1 MISLQQMQYIIALC
15 DEGQFQRASEV
26 CFVTQPTLSM
36 QVKKAE
42 DALGFLLF
50 DRSRQPLELTPFGE
64 KLVPILREVL
74 SESAK
79 INTVTQQMKGN
90 YVERIRLGIIPTI
103 ATYMVPDLF
112 PQWLEKLQNIQLS
125 IVEMKTEDLIVAL
138 DKKELDGIIMAGP
151 FTDVRFTTQK
161 LYTEEIKAYIPNESR
176 TSVVVN
182 DLKELH
188 PWLLSSGNCLRNQ
201 MIQLCQIKDEANDNQ
216 WNYEGGNID
225 LLIKMT
231 EQYGGYTLVPEF
243 FHTSTEQKPFLKPIV
258 SAQNE
263 LYPARDVIAIYPN
276 RSLKEKSINQLIREI
291 QLKYNTNQKKFDVLG
306 WK

>member
-1 MISLQQMQYIIALC
+1 
-15 DEGQFQRASEV
+15 
-26 CFVTQPTLSM
+26 
-36 QVKKAE
+36 
-42 DALGFLLF
+42 
-50 DRSRQPLELTPFGE
+50 LTPFGE

-112 PQWLEKLQNIQLS
+112 PQWLEKLQNVQLS

-151 FTDVRFTTQK
+151 FSDVRFTTQK
-161 LYTEEIKAYIPNESR
+161 LYTEEIRAYIPNDQQQ
-176 TSVVVN
+176 SVVVD
-182 DLKELH
+182 DLKEMQ

-201 MIQLCQIKDEANDNQ
+201 MIQLCQIKDEANINH

-243 FHTSTEQKPFLKPIV
+243 FHTNTEQQKSLKSIV
-258 SAQNE
+258 STDSE
-263 LYPARDVIAIYPN
+263 LNPARDIIAIYPN

>member
-74 SESAK
+74 SETSK

-112 PQWLEKLQNIQLS
+112 SQWLAKLQNVQLS

-151 FTDVRFTTQK
+151 FVDNRFTTQK
-161 LYTEEIKAYIPNESR
+161 LYTEEIKAYIPNDQHH
-176 TSVVVN
+176 SVVV
-182 DLKELH
+182 DELKELH

-201 MIQLCQIKDEANDNQ
+201 MIQLCQIKDEANFNQ

-243 FHTSTEQKPFLKPIV
+243 FHTSIEQQKSLKSIV
-258 SAQNE
+258 SVDSE
-263 LYPARDVIAIYPN
+263 LSPARDIIAIFPN

-291 QLKYNTNQKKFDVLG
+291 QLKYNKKQKKFDVLG

>member
-1 MISLQQMQYIIALC
+1 
-15 DEGQFQRASEV
+15 
-26 CFVTQPTLSM
+26 
-36 QVKKAE
+36 
-42 DALGFLLF
+42 
-50 DRSRQPLELTPFGE
+50 
-64 KLVPILREVL
+64 
-74 SESAK
+74 
-79 INTVTQQMKGN
+79 
-90 YVERIRLGIIPTI
+90 
-103 ATYMVPDLF
+103 
-112 PQWLEKLQNIQLS
+112 
-125 IVEMKTEDLIVAL
+125 
-138 DKKELDGIIMAGP
+138 
-151 FTDVRFTTQK
+151 
-161 LYTEEIKAYIPNESR
+161 
-176 TSVVVN
+176 
-182 DLKELH
+182 
-188 PWLLSSGNCLRNQ
+188 

-263 LYPARDVIAIYPN
+263 LYPARDVIVIYPN